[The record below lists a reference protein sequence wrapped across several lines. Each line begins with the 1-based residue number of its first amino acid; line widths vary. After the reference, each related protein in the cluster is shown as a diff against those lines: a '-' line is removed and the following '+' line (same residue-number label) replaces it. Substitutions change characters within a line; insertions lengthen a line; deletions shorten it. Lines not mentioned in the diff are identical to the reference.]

1 MDFSMGVLYKFI
13 DFNMCCLLICGDII
27 IIIKHTLII

>member
-1 MDFSMGVLYKFI
+1 MGVLYKFI

-27 IIIKHTLII
+27 IIKHTLII